1 MGPREI
7 WAPLWRVK
15 KCRAPSIN
23 VIMVTCYSVAQSCL
37 TFWGPMDCSMPGFP
51 VFHHLSELAQ
61 THVHWVGDTIQPSL
75 PLSFPSPPAF
85 NLSKMRVFS
94 NGRLFT
100 QVAKVLELH
109 LQINPSSEYSG
120 LISFRIDWFGLFAVQ
135 GILKSLLQHHSSKAS
150 ILWHSAFFMVWLSH
164 PYMTTGKTIAL
175 NIWTFVSKVMSLLL
189 ISCLVLS

>member
-1 MGPREI
+1 MVPREI

-61 THVHWVGDTIQPSL
+61 THVHWVSDTIQPSL

-135 GILKSLLQHHSSKAS
+135 RTLKSLLHNNLKIS
-150 ILWHSAFFMVWLSH
+150 ILSPLFMVQLSH

>member
-1 MGPREI
+1 MVPREI

-120 LISFRIDWFGLFAVQ
+120 LISFRIDWFDLLTAQ
-135 GILKSLLQHHSSKAS
+135 GTLKSLLKAS
-150 ILWHSAFFMVWLSH
+150 QFKSINS
-164 PYMTTGKTIAL
+164 
-175 NIWTFVSKVMSLLL
+175 
-189 ISCLVLS
+189 LVLSLLYSPTLTSVHDHRKNHSFDYRDLCLQSDGSAL